1 MNKEEI
7 KFLEERI
14 KELTIFKKN
23 GTKNIGFAMVG
34 KCFSVEMTLNILQKV
49 LTQNKNSSIY
59 YGE

>member
-34 KCFSVEMTLNILQKV
+34 KCFSVKMALNILQKV
-49 LTQNKNSSIY
+49 LTQNQKQ
-59 YGE
+59 